1 LGRLNSLCDINDW
14 LAEQKGFELPVR
26 FTSSE
31 STASEVTFASPPIES
46 RRRGHQQNRGEAADD
61 FGQVRGRLCDATRL
75 LNRDFAEQKPFEKPF

>member
-1 LGRLNSLCDINDW
+1 MEIGWRKRCVGD

-26 FTSSE
+26 FTTSE
-31 STASEVTFASPPIES
+31 PTASEMTFTSPPIES

-61 FGQVRGRLCDATRL
+61 FGQVRARLCDATRL

>member
-1 LGRLNSLCDINDW
+1 M
-14 LAEQKGFELPVR
+14 AEQKGFELPVR

-31 STASEVTFASPPIES
+31 PTASEMTFTSPPNES

-61 FGQVRGRLCDATRL
+61 FGQVHARLCDAIRL